1 MVIGIQSRN
10 VLMTAIY
17 RKALRLSPKARQ
29 ERSTGQI
36 VNLMSTDASKIDSAL
51 GWGLTLLACV
61 VQVLIAVA
69 LLLFTLGLSSL
80 AGIAVIIVLIPVQG
94 KIVKVLQSIRQK
106 AVTWTDKRVKL
117 SNEILQGMRVR
128 TSSHMHVSYAAPY

>member
-1 MVIGIQSRN
+1 MVIGIQCRN
-10 VLMTAIY
+10 CLMTAIY

-51 GWGLTLLACV
+51 GWGLTLLACL

-69 LLLFTLGLSSL
+69 LLIFTLGLSSL
-80 AGIAVIIVLIPVQG
+80 AGVAVIIVLIPVQG

-106 AVTWTDKRVKL
+106 VVTWTDQRVKL

-128 TSSHMHVSYAAPY
+128 HTQHSPTS